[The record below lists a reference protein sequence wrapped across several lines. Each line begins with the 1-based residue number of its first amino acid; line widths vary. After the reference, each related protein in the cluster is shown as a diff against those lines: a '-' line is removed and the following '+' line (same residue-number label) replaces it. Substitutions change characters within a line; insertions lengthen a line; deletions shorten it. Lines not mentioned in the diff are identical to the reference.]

1 MLIGRR
7 TVDPLTTTAKR
18 AMIRGQ
24 TNKSLTH
31 LMTIRFTYDIKTQ
44 QKVYAV
50 CTPTGDCKYLTT
62 SITDAIKLCQQN

>member
-1 MLIGRR
+1 
-7 TVDPLTTTAKR
+7 
-18 AMIRGQ
+18 
-24 TNKSLTH
+24 
-31 LMTIRFTYDIKTQ
+31 MTIRFTYDIKTQ

>member
-7 TVDPLTTTAKR
+7 TITPLTNTAKR

-31 LMTIRFTYDIKTQ
+31 LMTIRFTYDINTQ

-50 CTPTGDCKYLTT
+50 CNHNGECKYITT